1 MRPDYAYGFRM
12 LRHDFILTAIQIMA
26 DQTQENKTTETNAT
40 TETAAPAKSSRLPT
54 FLLMGAVA
62 IMAASTVGYIAIN
75 APNAQEAGD
84 EAAAQPL
91 EENPVVAKI
100 DGTEYRAEKLQAF
113 VDTLPPQV
121 RQVPLQFIYPSLIQ
135 QFANLQLATEEA
147 YRQGLDSDAEV
158 QKAMQL
164 QQDRI
169 VREVLLDRLVAEAV
183 TDEAID
189 SAYNEFLLSNN
200 AETEVKARH
209 ILVETEDEAE
219 AIITELDGG
228 ADFAALASEHST
240 GPSSSQGGDLGY
252 FTRDRMVKPFAD
264 AAFGLE
270 VGAYTEE
277 PVQTEFGYHVILVE
291 DRRESEPPSKE
302 EMREQLHNQIAAS
315 VVQDYFTKLREGK
328 DIELFGIDG
337 KLMTDETEEPA
348 ANQ

>member
-12 LRHDFILTAIQIMA
+12 PRHDFILTAIQIMA

-147 YRQGLDSDAEV
+147 YRQGLDSD
-158 QKAMQL
+158 
-164 QQDRI
+164 
-169 VREVLLDRLVAEAV
+169 
-183 TDEAID
+183 
-189 SAYNEFLLSNN
+189 
-200 AETEVKARH
+200 
-209 ILVETEDEAE
+209 
-219 AIITELDGG
+219 
-228 ADFAALASEHST
+228 
-240 GPSSSQGGDLGY
+240 
-252 FTRDRMVKPFAD
+252 
-264 AAFGLE
+264 
-270 VGAYTEE
+270 
-277 PVQTEFGYHVILVE
+277 
-291 DRRESEPPSKE
+291 
-302 EMREQLHNQIAAS
+302 
-315 VVQDYFTKLREGK
+315 
-328 DIELFGIDG
+328 
-337 KLMTDETEEPA
+337 
-348 ANQ
+348 